1 MLTRKLINILKKE
14 QGFSLAEVLV
24 SVTMIGILV
33 GVMASL
39 MAQSAQLQN
48 RLTALRVANNVMQSE
63 VTAFESAPWDDLMMQ
78 PTGVTGQV
86 PLCELQGRNLRTSS
100 QIVRPTDT
108 FDIDQTRITIE
119 RSIKWYT
126 DGTDVTC
133 SNAPNDRADL
143 KVVTIKLT
151 WYPNPSREETRETT
165 LYISNAREPVK
176 AIMR

>member
-1 MLTRKLINILKKE
+1 MLINRIRNAYKLE
-14 QGFSLAEVLV
+14 EGFSLAEVLV
-24 SVTMIGILV
+24 AVTMIGILV

-63 VTAFESAPWDDLMMQ
+63 VTEFESSPWDDLMMQ
-78 PTGVTGQV
+78 PTGVTGQI

-100 QIVRPTDT
+100 QTIRPTDT
-108 FDIDQTRITIE
+108 FEVDETRINIE
-119 RSIKWYT
+119 RSVKWYT
-126 DGTDVTC
+126 DGSEVTC
-133 SNAPNDRADL
+133 SNTPNDRADL

-151 WYPNPSREETRETT
+151 WYPTPSREETRETT
-165 LYISNAREPVK
+165 LYISNAREPAK